1 MQGAKLE
8 IGWQGVFNPALFQMS
23 ESHSCAVDPQV
34 NGFSALLAA
43 AISTQSLIQPLQ
55 RLVE

>member
-1 MQGAKLE
+1 MFMQGGKLE

-23 ESHSCAVDPQV
+23 ESQRV
-34 NGFSALLAA
+34 SALLAA

-55 RLVE
+55 RLEE

>member
-1 MQGAKLE
+1 MQGGKLE
-8 IGWQGVFNPALFQMS
+8 IRWRGVFNPALFQTS
-23 ESHSCAVDPQV
+23 ESHSCEVDPQV
-34 NGFSALLAA
+34 DRFSALLAA